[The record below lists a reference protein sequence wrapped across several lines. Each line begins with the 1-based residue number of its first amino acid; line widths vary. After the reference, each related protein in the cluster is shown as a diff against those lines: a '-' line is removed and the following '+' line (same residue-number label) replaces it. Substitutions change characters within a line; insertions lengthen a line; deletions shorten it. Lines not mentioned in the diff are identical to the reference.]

1 MVVRYRIKTLLA
13 VTAVVVIVLS
23 VVEFRD
29 EIPTRTVNVSEIL
42 TSSLVTLD
50 LGEGDGQGYLLRV
63 SGVVSG
69 RVAIETDS
77 DRMIV
82 GPGEFDEFFNE
93 SGNDRFACVNIQ
105 PEAKQQ
111 GKLTIAYQRTKG
123 VGSKKS
129 SEESANENASQDKCI
144 GR

>member
-63 SGVVSG
+63 SGEVSG

-82 GPGEFDEFFNE
+82 GPGQFDEFFNE

-129 SEESANENASQDKCI
+129 SEESANENGTVWGQPQ
-144 GR
+144 

>member
-63 SGVVSG
+63 SGEVSG

-129 SEESANENASQDKCI
+129 SEESANEKASQDKCI

>member
-63 SGVVSG
+63 SGEVSG

-93 SGNDRFACVNIQ
+93 SGNDRFVCVNIQ

-129 SEESANENASQDKCI
+129 SEESANENGTVWGQPQ
-144 GR
+144 

>member
-1 MVVRYRIKTLLA
+1 LVVRYRIKTLLA

-63 SGVVSG
+63 SGEVSG

-93 SGNDRFACVNIQ
+93 SGNDRFVCVNIQ

-123 VGSKKS
+123 AGSKKS
-129 SEESANENASQDKCI
+129 SEGSGNEKASQD
-144 GR
+144 